1 MEYSNLNRYQTPL
14 TIELEKSLPKEV
26 YSELLNMI
34 ESVPLI
40 NWLVQ
45 SESIRGYASDRPKHI
60 DLDDSDDR
68 KQYVDNRIV
77 VDVTKPH
84 ILDNIDFFRERAI
97 FYDKY
102 GVYTSITPDPNPS
115 SEWGLFWKEELR
127 RWKDGL
133 IRPSDGE
140 WIPGGLYFYWN
151 YSPIWL
157 VEEEVINIKG
167 KTKTRGKRV
176 RKFPKPWLGDYLFY
190 HYMEQGREAGQH
202 GKLLKARGLGFSFK
216 MGSLSPRNMYVYQG
230 SGNPNFHLA
239 SDKTFLS
246 GDKGVF
252 GKVVDVLDWIADT
265 TPLPK
270 LRLTNSIKSMEI
282 QLGYQDEYGVRR
294 GPQSSVY
301 GISLK
306 DNADKARGIRGPLIH
321 YEEDGLFPNLE
332 DAWNINRKAVED
344 GDVAFGYMLAGGTGG
359 VEGASFEGSEKL
371 FYNPGV
377 YNIYGISNVYDIN
390 VSSDTKCGFF
400 WGAYLNRNKCYDL
413 HEGEPD
419 VIKAMIEIL
428 NDRHKVK
435 YHSTDP
441 KALTQKKAEEPITPQ
456 EAIMRKEGNV
466 FPAEDIK
473 NYLAEIM
480 PNFTS
485 FVSSHYVG
493 KLMINTSGEVEWKLA
508 EGNLYPIRDFPFLD
522 GNKEGAVEIYEMPKR
537 FGNGEI
543 PQGRFIVGCLTPGEK
558 VMTDIGLVNVEDVT
572 FDRKL
577 INENGDLVPVK
588 TIYNLHKENEDIYTV
603 KMSNSFRTTS
613 FTSEHP
619 ILSCTTK
626 MNYHGSSVCKKLNIP
641 QRERTFNFEY
651 KPVKDLKLGDYVKVP
666 NIYKKENNNIEHYW
680 EDNGRI
686 DRQITNPLLNKDF
699 WWFVGVWLGDG
710 YSFNYTNAVVF
721 NSKETQYI
729 ERFTNLVNTI
739 FKRKCS
745 VRIKDN
751 ATEVSFAYIELTK
764 FMHKHFGRYSYGKR
778 IPEWAKYISKEFKK
792 ELISGYLASDG
803 CIVNNSSQSKTTEF
817 VSINLEMLEGIQD
830 ILFSLGLISSLQ
842 KLRDEA
848 IHIINGKPH
857 NTKVTY
863 SLRIGHTDTLE
874 LGRLLNWYDSH
885 KLSKLVNIEDKED
898 LNKTVLNC
906 FFVDNNDYIYFKVKD
921 VVKSKYTGIVYNFE
935 CDTHTFMCRYITT
948 HNCDPYDDETGTSLG
963 SVFVFDRWARNIVA
977 EYTGRPRFA
986 DEFYEICYR
995 LAKYYNA
1002 LIMYEN
1008 NKKGLFVY
1016 FRNKNLLH
1024 MLADVPKILTD
1035 KQTLKP
1041 DTLYG
1046 NKAKGFNATAEVNIF
1061 LRTAQV
1067 KWMCEPLTDDEGNP
1081 NGLTRLHKIRSIPY
1095 LKECASW
1102 NSDGNFDRVSAMGA
1116 VMLYDLELGNI
1127 QINKTTEQIKTR
1139 ANDRYF
1145 DKFYGNRS
1153 KMLNSW

>member
-1 MEYSNLNRYQTPL
+1 MEYNNLNRYQTPL
-14 TIELEKSLPKEV
+14 TVELEKSLPKEV
-26 YSELLNMI
+26 YSELLSII

-45 SESIRGYASDRPKHI
+45 PESIRGYASDRPRHI

-77 VDVTKPH
+77 VDVTNPH

-190 HYMEQGREAGQH
+190 HYMEQGREFGQH
-202 GKLLKARGLGFSFK
+202 GNMLKCRGVGASFK
-216 MGSLSPRNMYVYQG
+216 MGSLSPRNMYIYPG

-306 DNADKARGIRGPLIH
+306 DNPDKARGIRGPLIH
-321 YEEDGLFPNLE
+321 YEESGLFPNLE

-344 GDVAFGYMLAGGTGG
+344 GDVAFGYMISLGTGG
-359 VEGASFEGSEKL
+359 VEGASFEGAEKL

-377 YNIYGISNVYDIN
+377 YNIYGVSNVYDIN
-390 VSSDTKCGFF
+390 VSSATKCGFF

-543 PQGRFIVGCLTPGEK
+543 PQGRFIVG
-558 VMTDIGLVNVEDVT
+558 I
-572 FDRKL
+572 
-577 INENGDLVPVK
+577 
-588 TIYNLHKENEDIYTV
+588 
-603 KMSNSFRTTS
+603 
-613 FTSEHP
+613 
-619 ILSCTTK
+619 
-626 MNYHGSSVCKKLNIP
+626 
-641 QRERTFNFEY
+641 
-651 KPVKDLKLGDYVKVP
+651 
-666 NIYKKENNNIEHYW
+666 
-680 EDNGRI
+680 
-686 DRQITNPLLNKDF
+686 
-699 WWFVGVWLGDG
+699 
-710 YSFNYTNAVVF
+710 
-721 NSKETQYI
+721 
-729 ERFTNLVNTI
+729 
-739 FKRKCS
+739 
-745 VRIKDN
+745 
-751 ATEVSFAYIELTK
+751 
-764 FMHKHFGRYSYGKR
+764 
-778 IPEWAKYISKEFKK
+778 
-792 ELISGYLASDG
+792 
-803 CIVNNSSQSKTTEF
+803 
-817 VSINLEMLEGIQD
+817 
-830 ILFSLGLISSLQ
+830 
-842 KLRDEA
+842 
-848 IHIINGKPH
+848 
-857 NTKVTY
+857 
-863 SLRIGHTDTLE
+863 
-874 LGRLLNWYDSH
+874 
-885 KLSKLVNIEDKED
+885 
-898 LNKTVLNC
+898 
-906 FFVDNNDYIYFKVKD
+906 
-921 VVKSKYTGIVYNFE
+921 
-935 CDTHTFMCRYITT
+935 
-948 HNCDPYDDETGTSLG
+948 DPYDDETGTSLG

-1046 NKAKGFNATAEVNIF
+1046 NKAKGFNATAEVNTF

-1153 KMLNSW
+1153 KMLNTW

>member
-1 MEYSNLNRYQTPL
+1 MEYNNLNRYQTPL

-45 SESIRGYASDRPKHI
+45 PESIRGYASDRPKHI

-68 KQYVDNRIV
+68 KQYIDNRIV
-77 VDVTKPH
+77 VDITKPH
-84 ILDNIDFFRERAI
+84 ILDNIDFFRERAL

-115 SEWGLFWKEELR
+115 SEWALFWKEEVR

-377 YNIYGISNVYDIN
+377 YNIYGVSNVYDIN

-419 VIKAMIEIL
+419 VIKALIEIL

-543 PQGRFIVGCLTPGEK
+543 PQGRYIVG
-558 VMTDIGLVNVEDVT
+558 N
-572 FDRKL
+572 
-577 INENGDLVPVK
+577 
-588 TIYNLHKENEDIYTV
+588 
-603 KMSNSFRTTS
+603 
-613 FTSEHP
+613 
-619 ILSCTTK
+619 
-626 MNYHGSSVCKKLNIP
+626 
-641 QRERTFNFEY
+641 
-651 KPVKDLKLGDYVKVP
+651 
-666 NIYKKENNNIEHYW
+666 
-680 EDNGRI
+680 
-686 DRQITNPLLNKDF
+686 
-699 WWFVGVWLGDG
+699 
-710 YSFNYTNAVVF
+710 
-721 NSKETQYI
+721 
-729 ERFTNLVNTI
+729 
-739 FKRKCS
+739 
-745 VRIKDN
+745 
-751 ATEVSFAYIELTK
+751 
-764 FMHKHFGRYSYGKR
+764 
-778 IPEWAKYISKEFKK
+778 
-792 ELISGYLASDG
+792 
-803 CIVNNSSQSKTTEF
+803 
-817 VSINLEMLEGIQD
+817 
-830 ILFSLGLISSLQ
+830 
-842 KLRDEA
+842 
-848 IHIINGKPH
+848 
-857 NTKVTY
+857 
-863 SLRIGHTDTLE
+863 
-874 LGRLLNWYDSH
+874 
-885 KLSKLVNIEDKED
+885 
-898 LNKTVLNC
+898 
-906 FFVDNNDYIYFKVKD
+906 
-921 VVKSKYTGIVYNFE
+921 
-935 CDTHTFMCRYITT
+935 
-948 HNCDPYDDETGTSLG
+948 DPYDDETGTSLG
-963 SVFVFDRWARNIVA
+963 SMFVFDRWTRNIVA

-1046 NKAKGFNATAEVNIF
+1046 NKAKGFNATAEVNTF